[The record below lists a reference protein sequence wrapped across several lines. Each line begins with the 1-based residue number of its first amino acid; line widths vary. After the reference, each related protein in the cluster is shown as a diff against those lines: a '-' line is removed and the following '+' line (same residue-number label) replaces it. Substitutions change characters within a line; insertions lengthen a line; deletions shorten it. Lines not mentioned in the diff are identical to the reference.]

1 MEYFQD
7 DLFPDTRVSWEP
19 SLDSS
24 EWFAGINIPIQVD
37 IVGNK
42 GKSDVITLK
51 R

>member
-24 EWFAGINIPIQVD
+24 EWFAGINKEQ
-37 IVGNK
+37 K
-42 GKSDVITLK
+42 TMSLK
-51 R
+51 PPDMKPCK